1 MFITI
6 NGDGEINN
14 SVLNNNRLFIESTN
28 LSSLSCDDDKFSSL
42 SMSAMLA
49 RGEVPDIHRR
59 TADNYMVI
67 KKIYGAPVVQPR
79 INNKEK
85 ALLAKYDFNPLEFS
99 TIKQI
104 NEELSFLKRW
114 SMSLEKNLK
123 ADADEIIQIGKQL
136 TKGLGAGSNPDVGK
150 AAAEES
156 KDELIKMLQGTDLL
170 FITTGLGGGTGNGA
184 APVIAKYAK
193 EMGILTIGVVTKPF
207 KFEGPK
213 RAQNAER
220 GINEMRKY
228 VDSLVVIPNE
238 KLYTIFKKDVSFV
251 DAFRYADD
259 VLHQAVQGVSEV
271 ISVNGLI
278 NLDFADVSTIM
289 RGKGVAHMGIGK
301 GRGANKTIEAVRQAV
316 TSQLLETSIEG
327 ATGIL
332 INITGGRDLTL
343 SEVYEAVDLVRDVA
357 DKDCNVIFGAK
368 INNDTSGE
376 TQVTVIATGFE
387 DHNKSQQPIENIPE
401 FKDNSANFSA
411 FTNQPPK
418 PAENTEEKENVEDDE
433 ELEEGVPPTHED
445 KVEDISVQAKKP
457 FLDDDDLPPFLRKL
471 KK

>member
-1 MFITI
+1 M
-6 NGDGEINN
+6 D
-14 SVLNNNRLFIESTN
+14 LNNNNICNIKVVGVGGGGNNAINRMVASGIKGAYFVAVNT
-28 LSSLSCDDDKFSSL
+28 DKQDL
-42 SMSAMLA
+42 MMS
-49 RGEVPDIHRR
+49 
-59 TADNYMVI
+59 N
-67 KKIYGAPVVQPR
+67 
-79 INNKEK
+79 
-85 ALLAKYDFNPLEFS
+85 
-99 TIKQI
+99 
-104 NEELSFLKRW
+104 
-114 SMSLEKNLK
+114 
-123 ADADEIIQIGKQL
+123 ADEIIQIGKQL

-156 KDELIKMLQGTDLL
+156 KEELIKMLQGTDLL

-387 DHNKSQQPIENIPE
+387 DHNKKEQ
-401 FKDNSANFSA
+401 
-411 FTNQPPK
+411 
-418 PAENTEEKENVEDDE
+418 TETCQNLKI
-433 ELEEGVPPTHED
+433 TAQ
-445 KVEDISVQAKKP
+445 ISGC
-457 FLDDDDLPPFLRKL
+457 L
-471 KK
+471 KKIMPNLSLL

>member
-1 MFITI
+1 M
-6 NGDGEINN
+6 D
-14 SVLNNNRLFIESTN
+14 LNNNNICNIKVVGVGGGGNNAINRMVASGITGAYFVAVNT
-28 LSSLSCDDDKFSSL
+28 DKQDL
-42 SMSAMLA
+42 MMS
-49 RGEVPDIHRR
+49 
-59 TADNYMVI
+59 N
-67 KKIYGAPVVQPR
+67 
-79 INNKEK
+79 
-85 ALLAKYDFNPLEFS
+85 
-99 TIKQI
+99 
-104 NEELSFLKRW
+104 
-114 SMSLEKNLK
+114 
-123 ADADEIIQIGKQL
+123 ADEIIQIGKQL
-136 TKGLGAGSNPDVGK
+136 TKGLGAGSNPDIGK

-387 DHNKSQQPIENIPE
+387 DHNKSQQPLESIPE

-418 PAENTEEKENVEDDE
+418 QVENVEEEKAEEKEEHEQDE
-433 ELEEGVPPTHED
+433 EPTHED
-445 KVEDISVQAKKP
+445 KVEDISVQAKKH
-457 FLDDDDLPPFLRKL
+457 FLDDDELPPFLRKL

>member
-1 MFITI
+1 M
-6 NGDGEINN
+6 D
-14 SVLNNNRLFIESTN
+14 LNNNNICNIKVVGVGGGGNNAINRMVASGIKGAYFVAVNT
-28 LSSLSCDDDKFSSL
+28 DKQDL
-42 SMSAMLA
+42 MMS
-49 RGEVPDIHRR
+49 
-59 TADNYMVI
+59 N
-67 KKIYGAPVVQPR
+67 
-79 INNKEK
+79 
-85 ALLAKYDFNPLEFS
+85 
-99 TIKQI
+99 
-104 NEELSFLKRW
+104 
-114 SMSLEKNLK
+114 
-123 ADADEIIQIGKQL
+123 ADEIIQIGKQL

-156 KDELIKMLQGTDLL
+156 KEELIKMLQGTDLL

-376 TQVTVIATGFE
+376 TQVTVIATGF
-387 DHNKSQQPIENIPE
+387 DHKDKSNEIVPN
-401 FKDNSANFSA
+401 FKDNSADYKA
-411 FTNQPPK
+411 FTTHQPQPQQEERK
-418 PAENTEEKENVEDDE
+418 EEPAQQPEAEHKDT
-433 ELEEGVPPTHED
+433 
-445 KVEDISVQAKKP
+445 VEDISISNKKP